1 MKNTTDL
8 YYAIWKDFTKYDKKA
23 IICLENMNNKK
34 FSEFDDKQFAAM
46 YGVQEFLLLQALSKV
61 RQRHEYYKSKVEESK

>member
-1 MKNTTDL
+1 MKNTTEL
-8 YYAIWKDFTKYDKKA
+8 YYAIWKTFGKHDKNA

-46 YGVQEFLLLQALSKV
+46 YGVQEYILLEALMKV
-61 RQRHEYYKSKVEESK
+61 RQRREYYKSKVEESK